1 MAGSDPNLRSSPRFL
16 RDQGNAAC
24 SVSPQS
30 GFTLVELVVVVV
42 IAGILAATVLPRF
55 AGRHGFEARGLRDE
69 TVSALRFAQ
78 KSAIAARRL
87 VCLSFTASGLTAR
100 IANASGAAN
109 CDAAAGTDLTGP
121 TGAALSVSS
130 TTATYVETPGAL
142 TFNALGQPSA
152 GMIIT
157 VNGLPEMPIT
167 IEAETG
173 HAH

>member
-1 MAGSDPNLRSSPRFL
+1 MLGSDPNLRSSPRFL
-16 RDQGNAAC
+16 REKGRIAF
-24 SVSPQS
+24 SVSPQI
-30 GFTLVELVVVVV
+30 GFTLVELVVVVI

-55 AGRHGFEARGLRDE
+55 AGRHGFEERGLRDE

-78 KSAIAARRL
+78 KSAIASRRL

-100 IANASGAAN
+100 IANVAGAAN
-109 CDAAAGTDLTGP
+109 CDAAAGIDLIGP

-130 TTATYVETPGAL
+130 TAATYVETPGAL
-142 TFNALGQPSA
+142 TFNALGQASV

-157 VNGLPEMPIT
+157 VNGLPGMPIT